1 MHQTIFR
8 QKEPRISSFRSLKIV
23 ISILIISHM
32 KIVFN
37 YNEHRISYYFW
48 GRKKRKKRFR
58 ALRRVHPV
66 ERCHERYLRYTNNL
80 LFSAKVYRY
89 CNNCE
94 RKWTRNESMIK
105 SARMIRIKKCLFFL
119 NEYFSSYRLCI
130 VIGYIF
136 PF

>member
-23 ISILIISHM
+23 ISILITSHM

-48 GRKKRKKRFR
+48 GRKKGKKDFVRSDVYIR
-58 ALRRVHPV
+58 WKDV
-66 ERCHERYLRYTNNL
+66 TNDTCDIRTNL